1 MDPDGEGQPGLT
13 AEQMSS
19 ILRSMSSR
27 QPPGNIPPLT
37 QRQRAVLDC
46 IRAAL
51 QREGRPPT
59 LREIGTAVGIRSTNG
74 VNDHLKALEAKGY
87 IDRTSFR
94 SRGLRILDTGEDHH
108 GTPAVVRQIPLL
120 GRIAAGS
127 PIHADQNVEREIEVT
142 EDLPGLAGH
151 QTLFALTV
159 SGESM
164 IGDGIFDGDLIFVT
178 PTEGTPPPGTIVVA
192 LIDDEATVK
201 RYYPENGRIRL
212 EPSNPNMEP
221 IYVTREE
228 GRSAVIQG
236 IVVGVYRRL

>member
-1 MDPDGEGQPGLT
+1 MLNP
-13 AEQMSS
+13 MK
-19 ILRSMSSR
+19 SR
-27 QPPGNIPPLT
+27 QPPGSAPPLT

-46 IRAAL
+46 IRDAL
-51 QREGRPPT
+51 TREGRPPT
-59 LREIGTAVGIRSTNG
+59 LREIGAEVGIRSTNG
-74 VNDHLKALEAKGY
+74 VSDHLKALEAKGY

-94 SRGLRILDTGEDHH
+94 SRGLRILDPRAGRHSD
-108 GTPAVVRQIPLL
+108 PAVVRRIPLL

-127 PIHADQNVEREIEVT
+127 PIQADENVEREIEVT

-151 QTLFALTV
+151 QNLFALNV

-164 IGDGIFDGDLIFVT
+164 IRDGIFDGDLIFVT
-178 PTEGTPPPGTIVVA
+178 PTETTPPPGTIVVA

-201 RYYPENGRIRL
+201 RYFPEKSGRIRL
-212 EPSNPNMEP
+212 EASNPNMAP
-221 IYVTREE
+221 IYVSEEE

>member
-1 MDPDGEGQPGLT
+1 MN
-13 AEQMSS
+13 
-19 ILRSMSSR
+19 SR
-27 QPPGNIPPLT
+27 HPPSAPPPLT

-51 QREGRPPT
+51 EREARPPT
-59 LREIGTAVGIRSTNG
+59 LREIGAAVGIRSTNG
-74 VNDHLKALEAKGY
+74 VSDHLKALEAKGY

-94 SRGLRILDTGEDHH
+94 SRGLRILDPGADHR
-108 GTPAVVRQIPLL
+108 GAPAVVRKIPLL

-127 PIHADQNVEREIEVT
+127 PIHADENVEREIEVT

-151 QTLFALTV
+151 QNLFALTV
-159 SGESM
+159 SGASM
-164 IGDGIFDGDLIFVT
+164 IGDGIFDGDLIFVSPADT
-178 PTEGTPPPGTIVVA
+178 IPPPGTIVVA

-201 RYYPENGRIRL
+201 RYYPEKSGRIRL
-212 EPSNPNMEP
+212 EASNPNMAP
-221 IYVTREE
+221 IFVSEEE

>member
-1 MDPDGEGQPGLT
+1 MKSIHHPGD
-13 AEQMSS
+13 A
-19 ILRSMSSR
+19 
-27 QPPGNIPPLT
+27 PPLT

-46 IRAAL
+46 IRAAI

-59 LREIGTAVGIRSTNG
+59 LREIGAAVGIRSTNG

-94 SRGLRILDTGEDHH
+94 SRGLRILDPGGDHR
-108 GTPAVVRQIPLL
+108 GDPAVIRRIPLL

-127 PIHADQNVEREIEVT
+127 PIQADENVDREIDVT

-151 QTLFALTV
+151 QNLFALTV
-159 SGESM
+159 SGASM

-178 PTEGTPPPGTIVVA
+178 PTETLPQPGSIVVA

-212 EPSNPNMEP
+212 EASNPNMEP
-221 IYVTREE
+221 IYVTQEE